1 MLIYALFF
9 VAGLIIGWNF
19 LPQPIWV
26 KNIVQKLFGQTNGE
40 NKNV

>member
-19 LPQPIWV
+19 LPQQIWV
-26 KNIVQKLFGQTNGE
+26 KNLVQKLFGQTNGE